1 MQTITLRFAIAAMLA
16 AIGVAGLVIA
26 LDYDFGTLRRMG
38 PGFFPVVLSILLTLL
53 AISEMIGALMKP
65 EAQSI
70 DWRPMAAILAAVLG
84 FGLCMRY
91 LGMIPAFLVV
101 IGVSALS
108 ERGYG
113 LVPAAMLA
121 AVTCAFAWLLFSR
134 LLGMPL
140 PLLRWGF

>member
-26 LDYDFGTLRRMG
+26 LDYDFGTLRQMG

-53 AISEMIGALMKP
+53 AVSEMIGALMKP
-65 EAQSI
+65 EVQSI

-84 FGLCMRY
+84 FGICMRY
-91 LGMIPAFLVV
+91 FGMIPAFFVV
-101 IGVSALS
+101 IGASALS
-108 ERGYG
+108 ERSYG
-113 LVPAAMLA
+113 LLPALLLA
-121 AVTCAFAWLLFSR
+121 ALTCAFAWLLFSR

-140 PLLRWGF
+140 PLLRLGF